1 MHNIKAKFA
10 FGCIFSFVVFGL
22 ILVGTS
28 DALNNPDSVVGAWLL
43 DGDAND
49 SSGNDYHGELTGAPK
64 WISGKFGMAA
74 ELPGDADTIQITD
87 FGNVMPTEE
96 ITIIAWAR
104 IDKIRNQDFFSFE
117 PLHVG
122 DQGRVTTHMPWD
134 GKVHW
139 QFGTP
144 FTGIFPT
151 ADVSI
156 DDSAVGEWN
165 HWAFIH
171 SLAGKYMAVY
181 KNGEEALNQQ
191 AFKAFE
197 RGEANFHIG
206 GRLGTHEEEHISFAG
221 AIDDFAIFSAVLDGD
236 EISALMNDGIMAH
249 IGAGNGGTIAV
260 EPAGKAATIWA
271 KLKVLD

>member
-10 FGCIFSFVVFGL
+10 CGCFFSFVVFGL
-22 ILVGTS
+22 ILVGQS
-28 DALNNPDSVVGAWLL
+28 DALKNPDSVVGAWLL

-49 SSGNDYHGELTGAPK
+49 SSGNDYHGELTGTPE
-64 WISGKFGMAA
+64 WIAGKFGMAVD
-74 ELPGDADTIQITD
+74 LPGAGDTIQITG
-87 FGNVMPTEE
+87 FGNVIPTEE

-104 IDKIRNQDFFSFE
+104 IDEIRNQDFFSFE

-151 ADVSI
+151 ADVGI

-171 SLAGKYMAVY
+171 SVAGNYMAVY
-181 KNGEEALNQQ
+181 RNGEEALNQQ
-191 AFKAFE
+191 ASKPFE

-206 GRLGTHEEEHISFAG
+206 GRLDPSFAG
-221 AIDDFAIFSAVLDGD
+221 AIDDFAVFSAVLDGD

-249 IGAGNGGTIAV
+249 IGGGDGGAIAV
-260 EPAGKAATIWA
+260 ERSGKAATIWA
-271 KLKVLD
+271 QLKDLD